1 MKVKFE
7 KGCKSFL
14 KKHSHMQKIA
24 KQKISTAIEKETN
37 TGMTKVKLAIRNE
50 VNGLPCYEF
59 RLNLGKIGSVRIAF
73 TVYNDL
79 ATIYFIN
86 QIYKNLPLPQRFNEY

>member
-1 MKVKFE
+1 MK
-7 KGCKSFL
+7 
-14 KKHSHMQKIA
+14 
-24 KQKISTAIEKETN
+24 KETN

-79 ATIYFIN
+79 ATIRVVLYISLV
-86 QIYKNLPLPQRFNEY
+86 QIYKNLPLPQRFNEYWPKTKMTLRNAMSFILIFAT

>member
-1 MKVKFE
+1 
-7 KGCKSFL
+7 
-14 KKHSHMQKIA
+14 MQKIA
-24 KQKISTAIEKETN
+24 KQKIATAIEKENN

-79 ATIYFIN
+79 ATIYFISTDL
-86 QIYKNLPLPQRFNEY
+86 QKSTFIAEVQRILA

>member
-1 MKVKFE
+1 
-7 KGCKSFL
+7 
-14 KKHSHMQKIA
+14 
-24 KQKISTAIEKETN
+24 
-37 TGMTKVKLAIRNE
+37 MTKVKLAIRNE

-79 ATIYFIN
+79 ATIRVVLYISLV